1 MAVTAGI
8 DSSRPVATLINV
20 FTVPPERRRE
30 LLALLARAT
39 ETTMKHRPGFL
50 CADFHA
56 SRDGRRVINYA
67 QWETE
72 DHYRAMRADPEAQ
85 VHMDEA
91 ATIATDVQPRLFT
104 VASPPGRDRCPSPR
118 PEDGHGRD
126 GRPVPVA
133 RPTTAVPG
141 RGAGRLTRRPVR
153 TRAAGR
159 SRGVRRDRGGWR
171 R

>member
-20 FTVPPERRRE
+20 FTVPPERQQE

-39 ETTMKHRPGFL
+39 ETTMKHQPGFL
-50 CADFHA
+50 CANFHA
-56 SRDGRRVINYA
+56 SRDGQRVINYA

-72 DHYRAMRADPEAQ
+72 EHYWAMRADREAQ

-104 VASPPGRDRCPSPR
+104 VASHHPR
-118 PEDGHGRD
+118 P
-126 GRPVPVA
+126 
-133 RPTTAVPG
+133 
-141 RGAGRLTRRPVR
+141 
-153 TRAAGR
+153 
-159 SRGVRRDRGGWR
+159 
-171 R
+171 